1 MSFRLHNARAILFRV
16 KEALEPVDGLILD
29 DTPHKL
35 RKDQLMELSIT
46 KGESKLEIQ
55 CYDEDLVFEYDGN
68 LSENREL
75 RILIADA
82 KYDEVRDF
90 FSKL

>member
-1 MSFRLHNARAILFRV
+1 MSFRLHNARSILFRV
-16 KEALEPVDGLILD
+16 KEALETVDGLILD

-46 KGESKLEIQ
+46 KGEAKLEIQ